1 MYKLHSIFNKNKIN
15 FKKLI
20 KDTLNFKIKTIFSN
34 FIPSAEYQKIY
45 VGYSGK
51 LYYNRI
57 WLLHSIK
64 NNRLC
69 LNLKI
74 VKKNYLNSSQFKK
87 EFLFIYHEIFY

>member
-1 MYKLHSIFNKNKIN
+1 MYKLYSIFNKNKIN

-20 KDTLNFKIKTIFSN
+20 KDTLTLKIKTISSN
-34 FIPSAEYQKIY
+34 FIPSTEYQKIY

-57 WLLHSIK
+57 LMLHSIK